1 MQEQILKAV
10 AVPVRILWAPAVPAI
25 LNFGLQVPFLLMW
38 LSLHKNPLLFL
49 ITIPIG
55 HLIILAYSAKEPH
68 LSNMIKAN
76 RYFFTKSHSIYS
88 SKGNKLAP

>member
-10 AVPVRILWAPAVPAI
+10 AVPVRILWAPAVPALI
-25 LNFGLQVPFLLMW
+25 NFAMQVPFLLMW
-38 LSLHKNPLLFL
+38 LAMQKNPLLFL

-55 HLIILAYSAKEPH
+55 HLIIVAYSTKEPH

-76 RYFFTKSHSIYS
+76 RYFFTKSHSVYS
-88 SKGNKLAP
+88 NKGNKLAP

>member
-25 LNFGLQVPFLLMW
+25 LNFVLQIPFLMMW
-38 LSLHKNPLLFL
+38 LAMQKNPLIFL
-49 ITIPIG
+49 VTIPIG
-55 HLIILAYSAKEPH
+55 HLIVLAYSFKEPH

-76 RYFFTKSHSIYS
+76 RFFFSKTHSVYAG
-88 SKGNKLAP
+88 KGNKLSP